1 MVGTR
6 KVRACISPRRREPG
20 KLMGTQTHIGTET
33 HGRGKGTAVSNRY
46 DEKIKAVRAA
56 AVAEGT
62 AAGLAE
68 GRMQGLAQGR
78 AEGRLEGRRVE
89 SRG

>member
-1 MVGTR
+1 
-6 KVRACISPRRREPG
+6 
-20 KLMGTQTHIGTET
+20 MGTQTHIGTKT

-78 AEGRLEGRRVE
+78 AEGRLEGLLEGRAEGRKQGVLE
-89 SRG
+89 GAVF